1 MYPLCGSF
9 IICQSSIPQ
18 SGCMKKSY
26 SYLESEYSFQA
37 TQRLSDDCEHIKES
51 ILKVL
56 LNRFKVSIRSCDLEL
71 RGECIACPE
80 ACPREKKIEQGL
92 KLARI

>member
-1 MYPLCGSF
+1 
-9 IICQSSIPQ
+9 
-18 SGCMKKSY
+18 MKKSC

-56 LNRFKVSIRSCDLEL
+56 LNRFKVSIRGCDLEL
-71 RGECIACPE
+71 RGECVACPE